1 MCKGCRCLELDCW
14 DGDDGEPII
23 FHGHTLT
30 TKILF
35 RDVINAMAEFNFR
48 VTPYP
53 VVLSIENHC
62 SLPQQELMAE
72 IMKIGFGDSLLMP
85 GELMGSGSHLPTLE
99 QLKYKV
105 LIKGKRL
112 KVGEDLLDDDSGDD
126 SDDDS
131 DDDDDDDDD
140 LAKGKVSKK
149 KKTPAL
155 KVHPS
160 LSAIVFLGTCHCTS
174 FAQAASDAIA
184 PDMMTSYGESKT
196 VKYLK
201 NDATHEGW
209 IYHNRTHLRYAP
221 VFSDIPIILD
231 CCNMHHL
238 LFWLYVMFT
247 QSIISVVVSIRK
259 ELEWTP
265 AIWIRARHGPQAI
278 SWWRLTT
285 RRPVYRCTSTT
296 VNSARTASVDT
307 CSSLSTCIWPPPPRR
322 PL

>member
-1 MCKGCRCLELDCW
+1 MKLPLSYYFMASSHNTYLEGDQLTSSSSVNRYIDDLCKGCRCLELDCW

-85 GELMGSGSHLPTLE
+85 GELMGSGQNLPTLE

-112 KVGEDLLDDDSGDD
+112 KVGEGILDDDSGDD
-126 SDDDS
+126 DSGDDSGDDDN
-131 DDDDDDDDD
+131 DDDDD
-140 LAKGKVSKK
+140 ASKAHGKNPNK
-149 KKTPAL
+149 KKTPTL

-160 LSAIVFLGTCHCTS
+160 LSAIVFLGTCHCSS
-174 FAQAASDAIA
+174 FAKAASDLIP

-201 NDATHEGW
+201 DDAVREGW
-209 IYHNRTHLRYAP
+209 IYHNMTHLRCVCSHDLLQP
-221 VFSDIPIILD
+221 VHEI
-231 CCNMHHL
+231 N
-238 LFWLYVMFT
+238 
-247 QSIISVVVSIRK
+247 
-259 ELEWTP
+259 
-265 AIWIRARHGPQAI
+265 
-278 SWWRLTT
+278 
-285 RRPVYRCTSTT
+285 
-296 VNSARTASVDT
+296 
-307 CSSLSTCIWPPPPRR
+307 
-322 PL
+322 